1 MKGEDKTNDVVGFA
15 FEGGKCE
22 ITFRNGKTFKYNAFN
37 VQIIESITNEEQAGD
52 CLAYL
57 SELAD
62 QIGIKITNDN
72 GEEFNILSHYYSKI
86 GFVDEESMLGA
97 FLTGRL
103 ANNEARELVEPIYPF
118 GLNLSQKA
126 AVDNALK
133 NKLSIIEGPP
143 GTGKTQ
149 TILNIIANIVMRGQS
164 VAVVSSNNSATKNVL
179 EKLQKNQVDFI
190 AAYLGSN
197 ANKAEF
203 IKSQCER
210 PDLSQWVI
218 SPEVE
223 AKTRASLK
231 RMHEQLQLMLDKK
244 VELSKKK
251 QEFSA
256 FETEKK
262 HFKKSE
268 QKQIFMRETEK
279 LKRPGQALEL
289 WLQVEYF
296 EKLSWVMQ
304 KIQMILDLFRGIK
317 RRNAFIAELLNRY
330 TQEDLIAHFQARY
343 YELKEIELKVAIN
356 KLENELSN
364 FDFDAKMQEYTQVSL
379 EIFQASLAKRFEGRE
394 FQKFDIQDL
403 KQNSQAFIE
412 EYPVVLSTTYSLR
425 GSLSNDTTYDY
436 VIIDESSQVDICTG
450 ALALSCAK
458 NAVIVGDLKQLS
470 HVVDSKKA
478 KETDAIFYKYNLPES
493 YLYKNESLL
502 SSLVKLFP
510 QAPRTLLREHY
521 RCHPKIIEFC
531 NQKFYN
537 GELIVMTESK
547 SQREP
552 LIIYKTVEGNHER
565 ARVNQRQID
574 VIRNEIIPEQHL
586 NLSDGSLG
594 IITPYRK
601 QTNALQEAFEGL
613 NVKADTVDKF
623 QGQENEIVILS
634 TVDNEI
640 SEFADNANR
649 LNVAV
654 SRAIDQLIVVVN
666 DTDTLN
672 DTNLGDLVKY
682 VEYNNMSII
691 QSKTRS
697 VFDYLFKS
705 YSKKRK
711 ELLSKSKRVSEF
723 PSENLAYGV
732 ISKVLSE
739 IRSHNL
745 DIAVHVP
752 LRLVLADLS
761 LLDPEESRFAS
772 YYKTHVDFLI
782 FDRVTKEPKLVVEID
797 GASFHQEGSLQAGRD
812 QLKDRILNK
821 YELPIIRMRTDG
833 SEEESRLLEMLS
845 MS

>member
-1 MKGEDKTNDVVGFA
+1 M
-15 FEGGKCE
+15 
-22 ITFRNGKTFKYNAFN
+22 
-37 VQIIESITNEEQAGD
+37 
-52 CLAYL
+52 
-57 SELAD
+57 
-62 QIGIKITNDN
+62 
-72 GEEFNILSHYYSKI
+72 
-86 GFVDEESMLGA
+86 
-97 FLTGRL
+97 
-103 ANNEARELVEPIYPF
+103 
-118 GLNLSQKA
+118 
-126 AVDNALK
+126 
-133 NKLSIIEGPP
+133 
-143 GTGKTQ
+143 
-149 TILNIIANIVMRGQS
+149 
-164 VAVVSSNNSATKNVL
+164 
-179 EKLQKNQVDFI
+179 
-190 AAYLGSN
+190 
-197 ANKAEF
+197 
-203 IKSQCER
+203 
-210 PDLSQWVI
+210 
-218 SPEVE
+218 
-223 AKTRASLK
+223 
-231 RMHEQLQLMLDKK
+231 
-244 VELSKKK
+244 
-251 QEFSA
+251 
-256 FETEKK
+256 
-262 HFKKSE
+262 
-268 QKQIFMRETEK
+268 
-279 LKRPGQALEL
+279 
-289 WLQVEYF
+289 
-296 EKLSWVMQ
+296 
-304 KIQMILDLFRGIK
+304 
-317 RRNAFIAELLNRY
+317 
-330 TQEDLIAHFQARY
+330 RY
-343 YELKEIELKVAIN
+343 YELKEIELKTAIN
-356 KLENELSN
+356 KLESELSN

-394 FQKFDIQDL
+394 FQKFDILDL

-478 KETDAIFYKYNLPES
+478 KDTDAVFYKYNLPEP

-510 QAPRTLLREHY
+510 KVPRTLLREHY

-537 GELIVMTESK
+537 GELIVMTEAK

-574 VIRNEIIPEQHL
+574 VIRNEVIPEQKL

-594 IITPYRK
+594 IITPYRN
-601 QTNALQEAFEGL
+601 QTNALQNAFKEF

-623 QGQENEIVILS
+623 QGQENEVVILS

-682 VEYNNMSII
+682 VEYNNFSIVK
-691 QSKTRS
+691 SRTRS
-697 VFDYLFKS
+697 VFDYLFKNC
-705 YSKKRK
+705 SKKRK

-723 PSENLAYGV
+723 PSENLVYGL
-732 ISKVLSE
+732 ITKVLSE
-739 IRSHNL
+739 RVNTKL

-761 LLDPEESRFAS
+761 LLDPEELRFTS
-772 YYKTHVDFLI
+772 YFKTHVDFLI
-782 FDRVTKEPKLVVEID
+782 FDRVTKEPKLVIEVD
-797 GASFHQEGSLQAGRD
+797 GAAFHQEGSEQAVRD
-812 QLKDRILNK
+812 HMKDRILEK
-821 YELPIIRMRTDG
+821 YELPIVRLRTDQ
-833 SEEESRLLEMLS
+833 SREEEILRKVLHEII
-845 MS
+845 